1 MDIIRFSIDNPVK
14 VSVGVILILLFGI
27 IAFTTIPV
35 QLTPN
40 VDQPVI
46 TVQTLWPDTGPD
58 EVDRDV
64 IYEQTKQLKALAG
77 LSKMTSI
84 AEYGRGTIRLE
95 YPIGIEKD
103 TALREVSEKLRQ
115 VPKYPQG
122 VKEPTIEATDESSR
136 DYIAWVVFQCTDP
149 DFDMRNLQDFGE
161 NRVQP
166 ELERVPGVSQVQVLG
181 GFEREIQV
189 RVDPVQ
195 LANRSITPDQLVS
208 KLRQHNINV
217 SAGDI
222 NENKNIVRVRTI
234 GKYDNLDDIRQTVI
248 SGIGQP
254 VVRVVDVASVVSSY
268 KDPIGLVR
276 SKGRIVLAINA
287 QREVGSNVL
296 RVMDGFTQAIN
307 RINAPGGMLDLEAK
321 RMGLHGT
328 LRLEQVYDQTTYIND
343 ALALVKSNL
352 WVGGILAAVIL
363 LLFLRSVKST
373 LIISLAI
380 PLSVI
385 GTFVVMAALK
395 RSVNV
400 ISLAGLA
407 FATGMVVDNGIVVLE
422 NIDRHRKLGEKSVI
436 AAYRATK
443 EVWGAVLASTLTT
456 LAVFIPVIF
465 IQEEAGQLFRDI
477 SIAIV
482 AAVGLSLIV
491 SITTIPCAAKS
502 LLDRD
507 LLMGLAGHKKKSD
520 KPHDA
525 GSSTLPGDSSF
536 RGRNAVQ
543 HFLDRLFR
551 PAAWFVDAVA
561 DSVDALNNTW
571 APRLMIIIFLAVG
584 SVFGS
589 YLLMPPTTYLPE
601 GNQNFAFGM
610 VFSPPGYNIH
620 QQTFIGQRIESQL
633 RPYWEARFPSAE
645 AANLPSVQAFDFTT
659 FQMKT
664 VQPPPIDEFFFVSF
678 YNQMFFGATS
688 KDPNRVTEL
697 ADLLGASTRLPG
709 VFGFAGKMPL
719 IRTAASGAGS
729 GVELDIF
736 GDNLDQVV
744 PVAQMLRDKYQAQYQ
759 RVQPDPSNFDLLG
772 PEVRVTPKVDTGD
785 TSRLGLSTATVG
797 SAVQMF
803 VDGAYSGDYV
813 LNGDTVDLTV
823 RAADIQPPTAEY
835 FRDQPVATP
844 SGDIVPLSQVADIH
858 RSLAPQQIKR
868 IEQRRAVS
876 LNIAIPDTVPLDT
889 AIQQIEADIA
899 ALRSQGVIP
908 PTVQTDLAGTA
919 AKLKEVRAEM
929 LGEWHGWTFESFMSF
944 LTSRAFLALLVT
956 YLLMAALFESW
967 FYPAVIMFS
976 VPLATVGGFLGLR
989 IVHTFVPTQQFDVL
1003 TMLGFVILIGVIVN
1017 NAILIVHQALNF
1029 MRGIAE
1035 TQVEGVVAEKLPP
1048 HQAITESVRSRIR
1061 PIFMTTLTSVGG
1073 MLPLVL
1079 FPGAGSELY
1088 RGLGSVVLGGLV
1100 VGTIFTLLLVPLT
1113 MGIVLDIR
1121 QVVTAYVAR
1130 KQGITPDADNQPA

>member
-46 TVQTLWPDTGPD
+46 TVKTLWTDTGPD
-58 EVDRDV
+58 EIDRDV
-64 IYEQTKQLKALAG
+64 IYEQTKQLKTLAG
-77 LSKMTSI
+77 LSKMTST
-84 AEYGRGTIRLE
+84 AEYGQGTIRLE
-95 YPIGIEKD
+95 YPIGINKD
-103 TALREVSEKLRQ
+103 VALREVSEKLRQ
-115 VPKYPQG
+115 VPSYPQG
-122 VKEPTIEATDESSR
+122 VDEPTVEATDQSSR
-136 DYIAWVVFQCTDP
+136 DYIAWVVFTCSDP
-149 DFDMRNLQDFGE
+149 DFDMRQLQDFGE
-161 NRVQP
+161 NHVQP

-181 GFEREIQV
+181 GFQREIQV
-189 RVDPVQ
+189 RVDPVR
-195 LANRSITPDQLVS
+195 LASRAITPDQLIA
-208 KLRQHNINV
+208 KLRLHNINI

-222 NENKNIVRVRTI
+222 NEDKNAVRIRTI
-234 GKYDNLDDIRQTVI
+234 GKYDNLDEIRQTVI
-248 SGIGQP
+248 SGAGQP
-254 VVRVVDVASVVSSY
+254 VVRVLDVAQVVSGY

-276 SKGRIVLAINA
+276 NRGRIALAINA

-296 RVMDGFTQAIN
+296 SVMAGFTQALD
-307 RINAPGGMLDLEAK
+307 RLNAPGGMLDLEAK
-321 RMGLHGT
+321 RLGLNGT
-328 LRLEQVYDQTTYIND
+328 LQLEKIYDQTTYIHDSIN
-343 ALALVKSNL
+343 LVKNNL
-352 WVGGILAAVIL
+352 WIGGLLAAAVL

-395 RSVNV
+395 RSINV

-443 EVWGAVLASTLTT
+443 EVWGAILASTLTT

-482 AAVGLSLIV
+482 AAVALSLVV
-491 SITTIPCAAKS
+491 SITTIPTAAKS
-502 LLDRD
+502 LLDRN
-507 LLMGLAGHKKKSD
+507 LLMGLAGGPRKSNAD
-520 KPHDA
+520 
-525 GSSTLPGDSSF
+525 DSS
-536 RGRNAVQ
+536 NALQ
-543 HFLDRLFR
+543 RFLDKLFT
-551 PAAWFVDAVA
+551 PAAWFVDVVTR
-561 DSVDALNNTW
+561 SVDALNRTW
-571 APRLMIIIFLAVG
+571 APRLMVIASLVVT
-584 SVFGS
+584 SVVGS
-589 YLLMPPTTYLPE
+589 YLLMPASSYLPE
-601 GNQNFAFGM
+601 GNQNFAFG
-610 VFSPPGYNIH
+610 VIFSPPGYNIE
-620 QQTFIGQRIESQL
+620 QQTTVGQRIENRL
-633 RPYWEARFPSAE
+633 RPYWETKLGTPQAAQLPFIDAMRFTETGP
-645 AANLPSVQAFDFTT
+645 AFFH
-659 FQMKT
+659 
-664 VQPPPIDEFFFVSF
+664 VQPPPIGEFFFVTF
-678 YNQMFFGATS
+678 YSQVFFGATS
-688 KDPNRVTEL
+688 QDPDRVQEL
-697 ADLLGASTRLPG
+697 ADLMMNATQIPG

-719 IRTAASGAGS
+719 IRTASSRIGS
-729 GVELDIF
+729 GVALDIF

-744 PVAQMLRDKYQAQYQ
+744 PVAQMLRNKYQVQFQ
-759 RVQPDPSNFDLLG
+759 RIDPDPANFDLPG
-772 PEVRVTPKVDTGD
+772 PEVRVTPRVDTGD

-803 VDGAYSGDYV
+803 VDGAYAGDYV
-813 LNGDTVDLTV
+813 LRGDTVDLVV
-823 RAADIQPPTAEY
+823 RAADTQPPGADY
-835 FRDQPVATP
+835 FRDQPLATP
-844 SGDIVPLSQVADIH
+844 SGNIVPLSQVADIH
-858 RSLAPQQIKR
+858 RSLVPQQIKR
-868 IEQRRAVS
+868 IEQRRAVT
-876 LNIAIPDTVPLDT
+876 LNISVPDTLPLDT
-889 AIQQIEADIA
+889 VVQRISADIA
-899 ALRSQGVIP
+899 SLRAQGVIP

-919 AKLKEVRAEM
+919 AKLREVRGAL
-929 LGEWHGWTFESFMSF
+929 LGQWHGWTFESFMSF

-989 IVHTFVPTQQFDVL
+989 IAHTFVPTQQFDVL

-1100 VGTIFTLLLVPLT
+1100 VGTLFTLLLVPLT

-1121 QVVTAYVAR
+1121 QVVTAWAAR
-1130 KQGITPDADNQPA
+1130 KQGVTPDIEPTA